1 MEEKRFKLEFDKA
14 PVNDTQRD
22 IIERYWDYDVK
33 QKKFRLKAKDAL
45 KENDL
50 SLQANLSLIN
60 SFSSMKMAH
69 LCKIC
74 LNEFW
79 LEVYSRTQF
88 TNGITC
94 HNDIPK
100 YFTCEKCDSLLKQE
114 ELARAKKERAEIVDL
129 IRDAYELQCYKSV
142 TGFEFN
148 VLVKTLEDNHYN
160 TTLKY
165 YGDKGAHGAFIN
177 ALDKLNELHLLY
189 INRESA
195 SEWYREILFIQETK
209 DIFSAIPQYYPP
221 SKQKMAH
228 KIDDEHNP
236 NPNFANELRFFLHTN
251 TQKSELSP
259 DFTTLIEIK
268 EDIILRKGT
277 TFTAG
282 GWIKNNGGINV
293 TIIPTEKIVN
303 RTRSIPLS
311 KIPKEIGTLMKY
323 YFNRL
328 DQ

>member
-1 MEEKRFKLEFDKA
+1 MEEKRFKLVYDKA
-14 PVNDTQRD
+14 PVTDSQKQV
-22 IIERYWDYDVK
+22 IERYWDYDAVN
-33 QKKFRLKAKDAL
+33 KKFVGKAK
-45 KENDL
+45 EVFHNNDM
-50 SLQANLSLIN
+50 SLVANLSLIN
-60 SFSSMKMAH
+60 SLSTMRMAN
-69 LCKIC
+69 LCKVC
-74 LNEFW
+74 SNEFW
-79 LEVYSRTQF
+79 LPVYSRTQF
-88 TNGITC
+88 THGITC
-94 HNDIPK
+94 HYDVPK
-100 YFTCEKCDSLLKQE
+100 YFTCEKCNLLLKQE
-114 ELARAKKERAEIVDL
+114 KLARARREKAEIIEN
-129 IRDAYELQCYKSV
+129 IREAYELKRYKSL
-142 TGFEFN
+142 TGFEYK
-148 VLVKTLEDNHYN
+148 VLVETLKNDHYN
-160 TTLKY
+160 NTLRY
-165 YGDKGAHGAFIN
+165 YGDQGAHKAFIET
-177 ALDKLNELHLLY
+177 LDKLNELHLLY

-293 TIIPTEKIVN
+293 TIIPTEK
-303 RTRSIPLS
+303 
-311 KIPKEIGTLMKY
+311 
-323 YFNRL
+323 
-328 DQ
+328 